1 LNRFPDSLKSLVQTA
16 VEIPVLV
23 TSREMGGGLERL
35 AGLCSRV
42 LCHVFIRTWRGRG
55 AAVEV
60 FEGVSC
66 VDFVGEI
73 ASEELCVGVCED
85 FDGGCGEKK

>member
-1 LNRFPDSLKSLVQTA
+1 MRVFLGVLERLVFVLDLIHLNRFPESLKSLVQTA

-23 TSREMGGGLERL
+23 TSREMGGGFERL

-60 FEGVSC
+60 FK
-66 VDFVGEI
+66 
-73 ASEELCVGVCED
+73 A
-85 FDGGCGEKK
+85 